1 DVTLMDGITDGEHP
15 MDKLD
20 MLLSA
25 DEVFDML
32 ERLDETD
39 RKIVV
44 RVFGLDGREPET
56 YMKISKELGICR
68 ERTRQRCQRAL
79 NKMHVMATQN
89 PMMSR

>member
-1 DVTLMDGITDGEHP
+1 MDSITDGEHP

-32 ERLDETD
+32 NRLSEMD

-44 RVFGLDGREPET
+44 KIFGLDGREPET
-56 YMKISKELGICR
+56 YMKVSKDLGISR
-68 ERTRQRCQRAL
+68 ERARQRCQRAL
-79 NKMHVMATQN
+79 NTMRVMANQN
-89 PMMSR
+89 PLMSR